1 MATPSKKLA
10 ESLEALKALQD
21 GGAIA
26 IRSDSLT
33 RTHRE
38 RLLKNGFLQEVMK
51 GWYIPSSPSDWDG
64 DTTPWYASFWD
75 FCAAYLRERFGTTW
89 CIAPEQSLKLHAGNR
104 TVPAQL
110 LVRAEKGGN
119 KPTKLMHGT
128 SIFDVRAALPPAKD
142 IVEDGSLRLYKPAAA
157 LVEAP
162 AGFFTQSPTD
172 ARTVLALFADASEI
186 LAHLL
191 EGGHSVVAGR
201 LAGAFRNIGRKRIAG
216 DILKNMKAAGYIV
229 RETDPFEGRLQFD
242 LPVRERSPYAARIRL
257 MWQAMRGDIT
267 DNFPPAPGRPNDIE
281 AYLKRID
288 EIYVT
293 DAYHSLSIEGYR
305 VSPELIERVRS
316 GNWNPDQDE
325 QDREHR
331 DGLAARG
338 YHLAFQAV
346 KKSVRAV
353 LGNENPGVVADRDHG
368 DWYRE
373 LFAPSVTAGLAKPA
387 DLAGYRSYRVF
398 IRNSMHVPLPPH
410 AVRDAMPV
418 FFELLA
424 SEEDPAVRV
433 VLGHFVFVYIHPYMD
448 GNGRMGRFLMNVMLA
463 SGGYPWTVIPVERR
477 DDYMA
482 ALEQASVHQNISPF
496 ANFVGVLVNDG
507 LRGRPVAKV
516 PDEPPAKQQQEAGLG
531 REGRAQ

>member
-1 MATPSKKLA
+1 MATPSEKLA

-21 GGAIA
+21 VGAVA

-51 GWYIPSSPSDWDG
+51 GWYIPSSPNDRDG

-75 FCAAYLRERFGTTW
+75 FCATYLRERFGTTW

-119 KPTKLMHGT
+119 KPTRLLHGT

-142 IVEDGSLRLYKPAAA
+142 IVEENSLRLYKPAAA
-157 LVEAP
+157 LVEAS
-162 AGFFTQSPTD
+162 AGFFAQKPTD
-172 ARTVLALFADASEI
+172 ARTALALFTDASEI
-186 LAHLL
+186 LTHLL

-201 LAGAFRNIGRKRIAG
+201 LAGAFRNIGRERIAD
-216 DILKNMKAAGYIV
+216 DIIKNMEAAGYAV

-242 LPVRERSPYAARIRL
+242 LPARERSAYAGRIRL
-257 MWQAMRGDIT
+257 MWQAMRADIA

-281 AYLKRID
+281 AYLKHVED
-288 EIYVT
+288 IYVT

-305 VSPELIERVRS
+305 VSPALIERVRS

-331 DGLAARG
+331 DALAARG

-346 KKSVRAV
+346 KTSVRAV
-353 LGNENPGVVADRDHG
+353 LGNENPGPVADRNHG

-373 LFAPSVTAGLAKPA
+373 LFAPSVTAGLARPA
-387 DLAGYRSYRVF
+387 DLAGYRSDRVF

-424 SEEDPAVRV
+424 AEENPAVRI
-433 VLGHFVFVYIHPYMD
+433 VLGHFIFVYIHPYMD

-463 SGGYPWTVIPVERR
+463 AGGYPWTVIPVERR
-477 DDYMA
+477 NDYMA

-496 ANFVGVLVNDG
+496 ASFVGGLVNDG

-516 PDEPPAKQQQEAGLG
+516 PDEAQARQQREAGPEW
-531 REGRAQ
+531 EGTGQ